1 LAIRLLRQ
9 VAGEDS
15 SQQSTRYTKILI
27 CRSARVKYQFINE
40 HRFEFGVATMCCV
53 LMVARAGFYCWL
65 HKLLSDKAIEDTRLL
80 KLIKASY
87 DASHGIKVLRD
98 YKAPRVIQ
106 GRASIVAP
114 NRLERGFTVNT
125 PDTVWVTNITYIRTC
140 EACWPLSNFRK
151 NRLAAFLSLRF

>member
-1 LAIRLLRQ
+1 
-9 VAGEDS
+9 
-15 SQQSTRYTKILI
+15 
-27 CRSARVKYQFINE
+27 
-40 HRFEFGVATMCCV
+40 MCCV

-125 PDTVWVTNITYIRTC
+125 PDTVWVTNITYIR
-140 EACWPLSNFRK
+140 PRRGL
-151 NRLAAFLSLRF
+151 LAFE